1 MFPFFHRLLRHFV
14 TTLGIVSLGI
24 SGNDDCRVCFFPGL
38 PTPSFEHLF
47 LPYIIV
53 HFLNFV
59 LPYLRFTCICAS
71 HITSLTSRCIAY
83 ERNGHMNRKQGFT
96 LAELLIVVA
105 IIGVLVAVSV
115 PIFTAQR
122 RKAVDAV
129 NRANIRAAK
138 SMALAAFYD
147 DKTVYVESRNGT
159 KMAYFKY
166 TDGSLVRLD
175 TELRSDQVNSLART
189 VCDQAAHHKRCDCI
203 YVYVS
208 LNDAKPIQTA
218 PYLDQNGNIRGDDKG
233 QFG

>member
-1 MFPFFHRLLRHFV
+1 
-14 TTLGIVSLGI
+14 
-24 SGNDDCRVCFFPGL
+24 
-38 PTPSFEHLF
+38 
-47 LPYIIV
+47 
-53 HFLNFV
+53 
-59 LPYLRFTCICAS
+59 
-71 HITSLTSRCIAY
+71 
-83 ERNGHMNRKQGFT
+83 MNRKQGFT

-129 NRANIRAAK
+129 NKANIRAAK
-138 SMALAAFYD
+138 SKALAAFYD
-147 DKTVYVESRNGT
+147 DETKYVESANGT

-166 TDGSLVRLD
+166 TDGKLVRLATD
-175 TELRSDQVNSLART
+175 LASNKVNDMAKT
-189 VCDQAAHHKRCDCI
+189 VCAQARRHERCDCI

-218 PYLDQNGNIRGDDKG
+218 PYIDQSGNIQGNDSG

>member
-1 MFPFFHRLLRHFV
+1 MLL
-14 TTLGIVSLGI
+14 
-24 SGNDDCRVCFFPGL
+24 PG
-38 PTPSFEHLF
+38 PAPPSFEYLF

-53 HFLNFV
+53 QFLNFV

-129 NRANIRAAK
+129 NKANIRAAK
-138 SMALAAFYD
+138 AMALAAFYD
-147 DKTVYVESRNGT
+147 DKTVYVSSGNGT

-166 TDGSLVRLD
+166 TNGSLVRLD
-175 TELRSDQVNSLART
+175 TTLASNQVNDKAKT
-189 VCDQAAHHKRCDCI
+189 VCDQARQHKRCDCI

>member
-1 MFPFFHRLLRHFV
+1 
-14 TTLGIVSLGI
+14 
-24 SGNDDCRVCFFPGL
+24 
-38 PTPSFEHLF
+38 
-47 LPYIIV
+47 
-53 HFLNFV
+53 
-59 LPYLRFTCICAS
+59 
-71 HITSLTSRCIAY
+71 
-83 ERNGHMNRKQGFT
+83 MNRKKGFT

-129 NRANIRAAK
+129 NKANIRAAK
-138 SMALAAFYD
+138 AMALAAFYD

-166 TDGSLVRLD
+166 TDGRLVRLATD
-175 TELRSDQVNSLART
+175 QASHQVNNDAKT
-189 VCDQAAHHKRCDCI
+189 VCDQARRHERCDCI

-218 PYLDQNGNIRGDDKG
+218 PYLDQNGNIQGDNRG

>member
-1 MFPFFHRLLRHFV
+1 
-14 TTLGIVSLGI
+14 
-24 SGNDDCRVCFFPGL
+24 
-38 PTPSFEHLF
+38 
-47 LPYIIV
+47 
-53 HFLNFV
+53 
-59 LPYLRFTCICAS
+59 
-71 HITSLTSRCIAY
+71 
-83 ERNGHMNRKQGFT
+83 MNRKKGFT

-129 NRANIRAAK
+129 NKANIRAAK
-138 SMALAAFYD
+138 AMALAAFYD
-147 DKTVYVESRNGT
+147 DKTGYVRSDTTGIQ
-159 KMAYFKY
+159 MAYFKY
-166 TDGSLVRLD
+166 TDGRLVRLA
-175 TELRSDQVNSLART
+175 TGQASHNVNNDAKT
-189 VCDQAAHHKRCDCI
+189 VCAQAADHKRCDCI

>member
-1 MFPFFHRLLRHFV
+1 
-14 TTLGIVSLGI
+14 
-24 SGNDDCRVCFFPGL
+24 
-38 PTPSFEHLF
+38 
-47 LPYIIV
+47 
-53 HFLNFV
+53 
-59 LPYLRFTCICAS
+59 
-71 HITSLTSRCIAY
+71 
-83 ERNGHMNRKQGFT
+83 MNRQQGFT

-129 NRANIRAAK
+129 NKANIRAAK
-138 SMALAAFYD
+138 AMALAAFYD
-147 DKTVYVESRNGT
+147 DKTVYVSSRNGT

-166 TDGSLVRLD
+166 TDGSLVRLATD
-175 TELRSDQVNSLART
+175 LASHNVNDMART
-189 VCDQAAHHKRCDCI
+189 VCAQAAEHKQCDCI

-218 PYLDQNGNIRGDDKG
+218 PYLDQNGNIQGDKKS

>member
-14 TTLGIVSLGI
+14 TPLGIVSLGI

-38 PTPSFEHLF
+38 PPPSFEHLF

-83 ERNGHMNRKQGFT
+83 ERNGHMNRKKGFT

-129 NRANIRAAK
+129 NKANIRAAK
-138 SMALAAFYD
+138 AMALTKFYD
-147 DKTVYVESRNGT
+147 DQTGYVSSINGT
-159 KMAYFKY
+159 QMAYFKY
-166 TDGSLVRLD
+166 TDGRLD
-175 TELRSDQVNSLART
+175 PIEGYSHDINNTAKT
-189 VCDQAAHHKRCDCI
+189 VCAQAKQHKRCDCI

-218 PYLDQNGNIRGDDKG
+218 PYLDQDGNIQGNDSK

>member
-1 MFPFFHRLLRHFV
+1 
-14 TTLGIVSLGI
+14 
-24 SGNDDCRVCFFPGL
+24 
-38 PTPSFEHLF
+38 
-47 LPYIIV
+47 
-53 HFLNFV
+53 
-59 LPYLRFTCICAS
+59 
-71 HITSLTSRCIAY
+71 
-83 ERNGHMNRKQGFT
+83 MNRKQGFT

>member
-1 MFPFFHRLLRHFV
+1 
-14 TTLGIVSLGI
+14 
-24 SGNDDCRVCFFPGL
+24 
-38 PTPSFEHLF
+38 
-47 LPYIIV
+47 
-53 HFLNFV
+53 
-59 LPYLRFTCICAS
+59 
-71 HITSLTSRCIAY
+71 
-83 ERNGHMNRKQGFT
+83 MNRKKGFT

-129 NRANIRAAK
+129 NKANIRAAK

-147 DKTVYVESRNGT
+147 GKTEYIESGNHT

-166 TDGSLVRLD
+166 KDGSLVRLD
-175 TELRSDQVNSLART
+175 TKLTSNKVNDMAKA
-189 VCDQAAHHKRCDCI
+189 VCTQAAQHKQCDCI

-208 LNDAKPIQTA
+208 LNDRRPIQTA
-218 PYLDQNGNIRGDDKG
+218 PYLDQNGNIQGNGSVNG

>member
-1 MFPFFHRLLRHFV
+1 
-14 TTLGIVSLGI
+14 
-24 SGNDDCRVCFFPGL
+24 
-38 PTPSFEHLF
+38 
-47 LPYIIV
+47 
-53 HFLNFV
+53 
-59 LPYLRFTCICAS
+59 
-71 HITSLTSRCIAY
+71 
-83 ERNGHMNRKQGFT
+83 MNRKKGFT

-129 NRANIRAAK
+129 NKANIRAAK

-175 TELRSDQVNSLART
+175 TKLKSDKVNRMART

-203 YVYVS
+203 SVYVS

-218 PYLDQNGNIRGDDKG
+218 PYLDQSGNIKGDDSS

>member
-1 MFPFFHRLLRHFV
+1 MLLPGPAPPPF
-14 TTLGIVSLGI
+14 
-24 SGNDDCRVCFFPGL
+24 
-38 PTPSFEHLF
+38 EYLF
-47 LPYIIV
+47 LPYIV
-53 HFLNFV
+53 VRFLNFV

-105 IIGVLVAVSV
+105 IIGVLVAISV
-115 PIFTAQR
+115 PVFTAQR

-129 NRANIRAAK
+129 NKANIRAAK

-147 DKTVYVESRNGT
+147 DKTGYVPSANGT

-166 TDGSLVRLD
+166 KDGRLESI
-175 TELRSDQVNSLART
+175 TGKRSDQVNSMAKA
-189 VCDQAAHHKRCDCI
+189 VCTQAAQHKQCDYI

-218 PYLDQNGNIRGDDKG
+218 PYLDQNGDIQGNDFG

>member
-1 MFPFFHRLLRHFV
+1 
-14 TTLGIVSLGI
+14 
-24 SGNDDCRVCFFPGL
+24 
-38 PTPSFEHLF
+38 
-47 LPYIIV
+47 
-53 HFLNFV
+53 
-59 LPYLRFTCICAS
+59 
-71 HITSLTSRCIAY
+71 
-83 ERNGHMNRKQGFT
+83 MNRKKGFT

-122 RKAVDAV
+122 SKAVDAV
-129 NRANIRAAK
+129 NKANIRAAK

-147 DKTVYVESRNGT
+147 DKTEYVESSNHT

-166 TDGSLVRLD
+166 TDGSLVSIKGFSHNINKD
-175 TELRSDQVNSLART
+175 AKT
-189 VCDQAAHHKRCDCI
+189 VCDQAKQHKQCDCI

-218 PYLDQNGNIRGDDKG
+218 PYLDQNGNIQGDNSK

>member
-1 MFPFFHRLLRHFV
+1 
-14 TTLGIVSLGI
+14 
-24 SGNDDCRVCFFPGL
+24 
-38 PTPSFEHLF
+38 
-47 LPYIIV
+47 
-53 HFLNFV
+53 
-59 LPYLRFTCICAS
+59 
-71 HITSLTSRCIAY
+71 
-83 ERNGHMNRKQGFT
+83 MNRKQGFT

-129 NRANIRAAK
+129 NKANIRAAK
-138 SMALAAFYD
+138 AMALAAFYD
-147 DKTVYVESRNGT
+147 DKTVYVSSRNGT
-159 KMAYFKY
+159 QMAYFKY

-175 TELRSDQVNSLART
+175 TNLRSDQVNDLAKT
-189 VCDQAAHHKRCDCI
+189 VCDQAAQHKQCDCI

-218 PYLDQNGNIRGDDKG
+218 PYLDQDGNIQGNKSG

>member
-14 TTLGIVSLGI
+14 TPLGIVSLGI
-24 SGNDDCRVCFFPGL
+24 SGNDDYRVCFFSGL
-38 PTPSFEHLF
+38 PPPSFEYLF

-53 HFLNFV
+53 QFLNFV

-129 NRANIRAAK
+129 NKANIRAAK
-138 SMALAAFYD
+138 AMALAAFYD
-147 DKTVYVESRNGT
+147 DKTVYVQSNITGIQ
-159 KMAYFKY
+159 MAYFKY
-166 TDGSLVRLD
+166 TDGRLEKI
-175 TELRSDQVNSLART
+175 TGKAPHEVNKDART

-218 PYLDQNGNIRGDDKG
+218 PYLDQNGNIQGNDRS

>member
-1 MFPFFHRLLRHFV
+1 
-14 TTLGIVSLGI
+14 
-24 SGNDDCRVCFFPGL
+24 
-38 PTPSFEHLF
+38 
-47 LPYIIV
+47 
-53 HFLNFV
+53 
-59 LPYLRFTCICAS
+59 
-71 HITSLTSRCIAY
+71 
-83 ERNGHMNRKQGFT
+83 MNRKQGFT

-129 NRANIRAAK
+129 NKANIRAAK

-147 DKTVYVESRNGT
+147 DETVYVESRNGT
-159 KMAYFKY
+159 KMAYFIYK
-166 TDGSLVRLD
+166 DGSLVRLD
-175 TELRSDQVNSLART
+175 TKLKSDKVNSMART
-189 VCDQAAHHKRCDCI
+189 VCAQAKRHERCDCI

-218 PYLDQNGNIRGDDKG
+218 PYLDQNGNVQGDNKG